1 MNYNTNV
8 HCLTFPST
16 KKLRDLAKATLEA
29 KEFKVAYEDKYTNK
43 KSFWLVKDEGI
54 YVMSC
59 YKGEKSIVAFAR
71 GYNPNTLDRNEVW
84 DKANDV
90 SRDDFAENIPLS
102 ETMLQDLIKG
112 QNLHIHMNDEEIKT
126 MVWG

>member
-1 MNYNTNV
+1 MNYNTDI

-29 KEFKVAYEDKYTNK
+29 NEFKTAYEDEYTNK

-59 YKGEKSIVAFAR
+59 YKGKKSIVAFAR
-71 GYNPNTLDRNEVW
+71 GYNPNTLDRSEVW
-84 DKANDV
+84 HKARIV
-90 SRDDFAENIPLS
+90 SADDFAENIPLN
-102 ETMLQDLIKG
+102 ETMLKNLIKG
-112 QNLHIHMNDEEIKT
+112 QNLHVHMNDEEIKT

>member
-1 MNYNTNV
+1 MDYNKKV
-8 HCLTFPST
+8 HYLTFKST
-16 KKLRDLAKATLEA
+16 KRLRDLAKGTLEA
-29 KEFKVAYEDKYTNK
+29 KEFKTAYEDEHTNR

-59 YKGEKSIVAFAR
+59 YKGHKNIVAFAK

-90 SRDDFAENIPLS
+90 SRDDFAENIPLN
-102 ETMLQDLIKG
+102 ETMLQNLIKG
-112 QNLHIHMNDEEIKT
+112 QNLHIHMNDEQIKT

>member
-1 MNYNTNV
+1 MNYNKNV
-8 HCLTFPST
+8 HCHTFPST
-16 KKLRDLAKATLEA
+16 KRLRDLAKATLEA
-29 KEFKVAYEDKYTNK
+29 NEFKPPYEDEYTNK

-59 YKGEKSIVAFAR
+59 YKGEKFIVAFAR

-84 DKANDV
+84 HKAREV
-90 SRDDFAENIPLS
+90 SRDDFAENIPLN
-102 ETMLQDLIKG
+102 ETMLKNLIKG
-112 QNLHIHMNDEEIKT
+112 QNLHIHMNDKEIKT

>member
-1 MNYNTNV
+1 MNYNKEI

-16 KKLRDLAKATLEA
+16 KRLKNLAKETLNA
-29 KEFKVAYEDKYTNK
+29 NEFKTAYEDEHTNK

-59 YKGEKSIVAFAR
+59 YKGHKNLVAYAK
-71 GYNPNTLDRNEVW
+71 GYNPKTSNRDEVW
-84 DKANDV
+84 DKANYI
-90 SRDDFAENIPLS
+90 SGDDFAENIPLNK
-102 ETMLQDLIKG
+102 TMLENLIKG